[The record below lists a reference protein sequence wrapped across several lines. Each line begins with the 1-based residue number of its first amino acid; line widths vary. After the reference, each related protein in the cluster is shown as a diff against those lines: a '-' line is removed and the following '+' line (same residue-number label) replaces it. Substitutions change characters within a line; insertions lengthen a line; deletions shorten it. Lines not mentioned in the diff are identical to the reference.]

1 MEIKFKQADSHNYK
15 KGRNGKNILY
25 IAIHYTAN
33 NGDTAENNAN
43 YFSRETPYHTSAHY
57 FVDENEIWQSVKDED
72 TAHAVGVEG
81 TPKIPCYNNNSISI
95 EMCNSLNSVPEVVK
109 KNTIWLTAKLMKEYN
124 IDINHVVRHYD
135 VSGKFCPR
143 PWVYSENLWAEF
155 KNELQEYKEDNGMEQ
170 EKFNEMMNNYMKELK
185 LKEANDWGEEWQE
198 ALKWNE
204 EHRLIQGNELGQE
217 MYQAFLTRQMAL
229 MMAYRASKE

>member
-1 MEIKFKQADSHNYK
+1 MEVQFKQADSHNYV
-15 KGRNGKNILY
+15 KGRKSEIKY

-33 NGDTAENNAN
+33 NGDTAKNNVD
-43 YFSRETPYHTSAHY
+43 YFSREVPPHTSAHY

-72 TAHAVGVEG
+72 TAQAVG
-81 TPKIPCYNNNSISI
+81 TSSPKIPCYNNNSISI
-95 EMCNSLNSVPEVVK
+95 EMCNSLNSVPEAVK

-124 IDINHVVRHYD
+124 VDIDHVVRHYD
-135 VSGKFCPR
+135 VSGKYCPR
-143 PWVYSENLWAEF
+143 PWVYDESLWTEF
-155 KNELQEYKEDNGMEQ
+155 KNELQEYMEDNNMTQ
-170 EKFNEMMNNYMKELK
+170 EKFNEMMNNYLKELNTR
-185 LKEANDWGEEWQE
+185 EASDWGEEWQE

-204 EHRLIQGNELGQE
+204 EHKLIQGNELGQE